1 MTVSREKHFCFVV
14 CWNLKNIIVSLSLFA
29 GVATVSSSDDKKVN
43 PDSTV
48 SSVSTVG
55 EVTSSDTTSVTSQ
68 PSAASPDKVCAAL
81 K

>member
-1 MTVSREKHFCFVV
+1 MF
-14 CWNLKNIIVSLSLFA
+14 LSLLESEKYYCFFLLLCA
-29 GVATVSSSDDKKVN
+29 DVATVSSSDDKKVN